1 MNTKHILNKLIKCAA
16 LGSVAALCGCSLINE
31 DLDECTDK
39 LIVNFVYDYNLKFS
53 NAFPQEVKSV
63 NVWAFDSNGAFVW
76 SGSASGE
83 ALRSE
88 DFAIETPLP
97 AGTYDFLSWCGLKD
111 NDDFNLATYTP
122 TSKEELEV
130 KLKTIESNSDFISS
144 SFLPS
149 LYHGYLS
156 SFTYTVNPKENSVST
171 ATIPLIKDTNNI
183 RIMLQKYNGDEISA
197 EDFEVKITIPDAW
210 LAWNNDVLPSGPTV
224 TYEPW
229 ETKYGTASMPDP
241 TGQSETIT
249 SISSLL
255 YEFSSS
261 RLIAGA
267 NAILTVVRTSDN
279 VPVIRIPI
287 IEYFLMV
294 MGHYE
299 KPDGTPLTDA
309 QEYLDRQDD
318 YSILFFIDENN
329 GWYMGYG
336 IYINKWAVVPPQN
349 QPL

>member
-1 MNTKHILNKLIKCAA
+1 MIIKDIFINFIKLTTF
-16 LGSVAALCGCSLINE
+16 GSLVASAGCSIIND
-31 DLDECTDK
+31 DLPECTDK
-39 LIVNFVYDYNLKFS
+39 LQVKFIYDYNLKFS
-53 NAFPQEVKSV
+53 DAFPQEVKSV

-76 SGSASGE
+76 SGSASGDS
-83 ALRSE
+83 LRSE

-97 AGTYDFLSWCGLKD
+97 AGTYDFVSWCGLKG
-111 NDDFNLATYTP
+111 NDDFDLATYTP
-122 TSKEELEV
+122 TLKEELEV
-130 KLKTIESNSDFISS
+130 KLKTIQEGSDHISS

-149 LYHGYLS
+149 LYQGMVS
-156 SFTYTVNPKENSVST
+156 SYKYTINPNANSVST
-171 ATIPLIKDTNNI
+171 VTIPLIKDTNNI
-183 RIMLQKYNGDEISA
+183 RVLLQRYNGEELSA
-197 EDFEVKITIPDAW
+197 DDFEVKISIPDAW
-210 LAWNNDVLPSGPTV
+210 LAWNNDVLAAGPMV

-241 TGQSETIT
+241 TGPAGTVT
-249 SISSLL
+249 SVSSLL

-261 RLIAGA
+261 RLIAGS
-267 NAILTVVRTSDN
+267 NAVLTVIRTSDN
-279 VPVIRIPI
+279 VPVIQIPI
-287 IEYFLMV
+287 IDYFLMV
-294 MGHYE
+294 KGHYE
-299 KPDGTPLTDA
+299 KPDGKPLTDD